1 MPENGKQT
9 LKART
14 SSHSDVAA
22 TPAAKE
28 FQAAQTERQFGAT
41 VVRHLRDTKVPVRLR
56 NFQEEWVSTDDG
68 LVHELSVESELAE

>member
-1 MPENGKQT
+1 MPDNGKQV

-22 TPAAKE
+22 TPPAKE
-28 FQAAQTERQFGAT
+28 FQAAQTELQFGAA
-41 VVRHLRDTKVPVRLR
+41 VVRHLRDAKVPVRLR

-68 LVHELSVESELAE
+68 LVHELSVESEPAE